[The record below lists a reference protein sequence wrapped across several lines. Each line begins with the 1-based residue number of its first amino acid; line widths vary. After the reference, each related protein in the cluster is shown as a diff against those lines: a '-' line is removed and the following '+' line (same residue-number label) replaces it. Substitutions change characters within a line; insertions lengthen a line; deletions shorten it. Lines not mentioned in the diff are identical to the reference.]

1 MRLSTFGSKCQRS
14 DFFYMADKKT
24 AVKYEQ
30 TLKEGPEPNIEILNW
45 AHLNLPPS
53 NHPEATT

>member
-1 MRLSTFGSKCQRS
+1 
-14 DFFYMADKKT
+14 MADKKT

>member
-1 MRLSTFGSKCQRS
+1 MGLSVRDQT
-14 DFFYMADKKT
+14 FFYMADKKT